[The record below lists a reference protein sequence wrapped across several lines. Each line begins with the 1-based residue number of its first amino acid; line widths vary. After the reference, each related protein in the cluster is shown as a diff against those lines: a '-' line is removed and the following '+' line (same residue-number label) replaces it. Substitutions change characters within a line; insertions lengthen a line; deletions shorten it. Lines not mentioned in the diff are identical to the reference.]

1 MNMPSTRKE
10 AILLGVK
17 FYFTGKPCK
26 NGHISI
32 RHVRSGCRDCLLQA
46 QYKYRK
52 QNPEKIKQKNKKYNE
67 ANGQKKARADAIYR
81 KKNKARVV
89 AQRKAYKLQVSCAGR
104 ASQGEWDEF
113 VAEEAYCLASIR
125 SCETSCRWHV
135 DHMIPLKA
143 DNVSGL
149 HCASNIQVIP
159 AKLNLKKKNAMI
171 FTEALQ
177 WIKAL
182 I

>member
-1 MNMPSTRKE
+1 MNMPSTRKA

-26 NGHISI
+26 NGHIST
-32 RHVRSGCRDCLLQA
+32 RHVDSGCRQCLLSSQS
-46 QYKYRK
+46 KYRK

-67 ANGQKKARADAIYR
+67 ANRPKKARADAVYR

-89 AQRKAYKLQVSCAGR
+89 AQKKAYKLRVSCAGR

-113 VAEEAYCLASIR
+113 VTEEAYCLASIR
-125 SCETSCRWHV
+125 SGETSCIWHV

-149 HCASNIQVIP
+149 HCANNIQVIP

-182 I
+182 N